1 LPVFDLLII
10 FVALVAPYV
19 LGPLGVPG
27 DVIAPVQVATLLI
40 WPGYATS
47 LLLWAKD
54 GQQVRLGIK
63 LALAPFLSV
72 LMLMAIGLLSWAAQ
86 MPLAVENIYAST
98 SIVTGL
104 MLLAIAIIRLSSAK
118 KGMPQPQYKELAG
131 TFSIFAALALL
142 VGMAAIGPEPQ
153 QSAAAPSLTIYI
165 EPASTPAYDHATNTV
180 HVPLIVET
188 GNAMGTTPLALSASV
203 HGQEVLSGLVNVTP
217 GEETRV
223 SMDIPA
229 QYLAQP
235 EASPVDIQANFT
247 GHTDG
252 PFLRVWL
259 KGR

>member
-10 FVALVAPYV
+10 FVALIVPYA
-19 LGPLGVPG
+19 LGPLGAPG
-27 DVIAPVQVATLLI
+27 DVIAPVQVATVLI
-40 WPGYATS
+40 WPGYATT

-54 GQQVRLGIK
+54 GQQVRLGIR

-72 LMLMAIGLLSWAAQ
+72 LMLMAISLLSWAAQ
-86 MPLAVENIYAST
+86 MPLGLEGAYAIV
-98 SIVTGL
+98 SIGTGA
-104 MLLAIAIIRLSSAK
+104 MLLAIAIIRLSFGK
-118 KGMPQPQYKELAG
+118 KGMLQAQYKELAG

-153 QSAAAPSLTIYI
+153 QSAAAPYLTIFM
-165 EPASTPAYDHATNTV
+165 EPASAPTYDLATDTV

-188 GNAMGTTPLALSASV
+188 GNALVTTPVVLTASV
-203 HGQEVLSGLVNVTP
+203 YGQEALSGLVNLTL

-229 QYLAQP
+229 QYLAQTQDN
-235 EASPVDIQANFT
+235 PVDIQARLR

-252 PFLRVWL
+252 PSLRVWL
-259 KGR
+259 RGL